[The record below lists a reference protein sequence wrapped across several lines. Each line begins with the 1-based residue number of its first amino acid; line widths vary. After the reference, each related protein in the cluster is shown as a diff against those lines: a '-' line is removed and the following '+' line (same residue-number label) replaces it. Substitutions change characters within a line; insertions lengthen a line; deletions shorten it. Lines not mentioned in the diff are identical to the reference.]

1 MFTYSYPHFHKG
13 RILKTSMLEGLRN
26 FPRDY
31 IELYY
36 RSYADGILAG
46 AEVEVFPDKLVVAP
60 GMVLHKGRLYMLT
73 EPMELAYQAT
83 GRVNVLKLRFTA
95 DETGS
100 DMTTSHSELHLDEET
115 TCAPG
120 EMELARFKLK
130 EGARLRR
137 DYQTF
142 ADLATE
148 FNTLHVI
155 HVPYA
160 AEGASTLSPV
170 VMKDYAERLLRTG
183 STDPQDLVFAMMCLN
198 EGTVARSVILH
209 HIASRLGL
217 EYREYDHAQIHRYLD
232 RILAN
237 AGRGTGRSGHP
248 VGGPHRMI
256 VD

>member
-1 MFTYSYPHFHKG
+1 MFTYSYPHFNKG
-13 RILKTSMLEGLRN
+13 RILKTSMLEGLRD
-26 FPRDY
+26 FPRDF

-36 RSYADGILAG
+36 RGYADGILAG
-46 AEVEVFPDKLVVAP
+46 VEVEVFPDKLVVTP
-60 GMVLHKGRLYMLT
+60 GMVLHNGRLYMLT

-95 DETGS
+95 EETVS
-100 DMTTSHSELHLDEET
+100 DMTISHSELLLDEET
-115 TCAPG
+115 TCTSS
-120 EMELARFKLK
+120 ELELARFKPK

-183 STDPQDLVFAMMCLN
+183 TSDSQDLVFAMMCLN

-217 EYREYDHAQIHRYLD
+217 EYREYDNAQIHRYLD

-237 AGRGTGRSGHP
+237 AGRGTGRSGMP

>member
-13 RILKTSMLEGLRN
+13 RILKTSMLEELRDY
-26 FPRDY
+26 PRDY
-31 IELYY
+31 MELYY

-46 AEVEVFPDKLVVAP
+46 AEVEVYPDKLVVTP

-73 EPMELAYQAT
+73 ESAELEYQAT
-83 GRVNVLKLRFTA
+83 GRVNVLKLRFTE
-95 DETGS
+95 DEKLS
-100 DMTTSHSELHLDEET
+100 DMTASHAELRLDEEA
-115 TCAPG
+115 TCDSS

-155 HVPYA
+155 HVAYA
-160 AEGASTLSPV
+160 AEGVSTLSPL

-183 STDPQDLVFAMMCLN
+183 TSDPQDLIFAMMCLN
-198 EGTVARSVILH
+198 EGTIARTVILH
-209 HIASRLGL
+209 HIANRLGL
-217 EYREYDHAQIHRYLD
+217 EYREYDNAQIHRYLD

-237 AGRGTGRSGHP
+237 AGRGSGRSGMP
-248 VGGPHRMI
+248 VGVPHRMI

>member
-1 MFTYSYPHFHKG
+1 MFTYSYPHFNKG
-13 RILKTSMLEGLRN
+13 RILKTSMLEGLRD

-31 IELYY
+31 VELYY
-36 RSYADGILAG
+36 RGYADGILAG
-46 AEVEVFPDKLVVAP
+46 AEVEVFPDKLVVSP

-73 EPMELAYQAT
+73 EPMELVYQAT
-83 GRVNVLKLRFTA
+83 GRVSVLKLRFTA
-95 DETGS
+95 DETLS
-100 DMTTSHSELHLDEET
+100 DMTISHSELLLDEET
-115 TCAPG
+115 TCTSG
-120 EMELARFKLK
+120 ELELARFKLK

-183 STDPQDLVFAMMCLN
+183 TSDPQDLVFAMMCLN
-198 EGTVARSVILH
+198 EGTVVRNVILH

-217 EYREYDHAQIHRYLD
+217 EYREYDNAQMHRYLD

-248 VGGPHRMI
+248 IGGPHRMI

>member
-1 MFTYSYPHFHKG
+1 MFTYSYPHFNKG
-13 RILKTSMLEGLRN
+13 RILKTSMLEGLRD

-36 RSYADGILAG
+36 CGYADGILAG
-46 AEVEVFPDKLVVAP
+46 TEVEVFPDKLVVSP

-73 EPMELAYQAT
+73 EPMELAYHAT

-95 DETGS
+95 EETVS
-100 DMTTSHSELHLDEET
+100 DMTISHSELLLDEET
-115 TCAPG
+115 TCTSG
-120 EMELARFKLK
+120 ELELARFKLK

-170 VMKDYAERLLRTG
+170 VMKGYAERLLRTG
-183 STDPQDLVFAMMCLN
+183 TSDPQDLVFATMCLN

-217 EYREYDHAQIHRYLD
+217 EHREYDNAQIHRYLD

-237 AGRGTGRSGHP
+237 AARGMGRSGMP

>member
-1 MFTYSYPHFHKG
+1 MFTYSYPHFNKG
-13 RILKTSMLEGLRN
+13 RILKTSMLEELRN

-36 RSYADGILAG
+36 RGYADGVLAG
-46 AEVEVFPDKLVVAP
+46 SEVDVFPDKLVVAP

-73 EPMELAYQAT
+73 EPMEVVYQAT
-83 GRVNVLKLRFTA
+83 GRVSVLKLRFTA
-95 DETGS
+95 DEAGS
-100 DMTTSHSELHLDEET
+100 DMTTSHSELVLDEET

-120 EMELARFKLK
+120 ELELARFKLK

-148 FNTLHVI
+148 FNTLHLI

-160 AEGASTLSPV
+160 AAGVSTLSPV
-170 VMKDYAERLLRTG
+170 VLKDYADRLLRTG
-183 STDPQDLVFAMMCLN
+183 TSDPRDLVFAMMCLN

-209 HIASRLGL
+209 HIASRLGQ
-217 EYREYDHAQIHRYLD
+217 EYREYDNAQIHRYLD

-237 AGRGTGRSGHP
+237 AGRRTGRSGMP

>member
-1 MFTYSYPHFHKG
+1 MFTYSYPHFNKG
-13 RILKTSMLEGLRN
+13 RILKTSMLEGLRD

-36 RSYADGILAG
+36 RGYADGILAG
-46 AEVEVFPDKLVVAP
+46 TEVEVFPDKLVVSP

-73 EPMELAYQAT
+73 EPMELAYHAT

-95 DETGS
+95 EETVS
-100 DMTTSHSELHLDEET
+100 DMMISHSELLLDEET
-115 TCAPG
+115 TCTSG
-120 EMELARFKLK
+120 ELELARFKLK

-160 AEGASTLSPV
+160 AEGASTLSPI

-183 STDPQDLVFAMMCLN
+183 TSDPQELVFAMMCLN
-198 EGTVARSVILH
+198 EGTVARGVILH

-217 EYREYDHAQIHRYLD
+217 EYREYDNAQIHRYLD

-237 AGRGTGRSGHP
+237 AGRGTGRSGMP

>member
-1 MFTYSYPHFHKG
+1 MFTYSYPHFNKG
-13 RILKTSMLEGLRN
+13 RILKTSMLEGLRD

-36 RSYADGILAG
+36 RGYADGILAG
-46 AEVEVFPDKLVVAP
+46 AEVEVFPDKLVVSP

-73 EPMELAYQAT
+73 EPMELVYQAT

-95 DETGS
+95 EETVS
-100 DMTTSHSELHLDEET
+100 DMTISHSELLLDEET
-115 TCAPG
+115 TCTSR
-120 EMELARFKLK
+120 ELELARFKLK

-155 HVPYA
+155 HVAYA
-160 AEGASTLSPV
+160 AEGASTLSPI

-183 STDPQDLVFAMMCLN
+183 TSDPQELVFAMMCLN
-198 EGTVARSVILH
+198 EGTVARGVILH

-217 EYREYDHAQIHRYLD
+217 EYREYDNAQIHRYLD
-232 RILAN
+232 RVLAN
-237 AGRGTGRSGHP
+237 AARGTGRSGMP

>member
-1 MFTYSYPHFHKG
+1 MFTYSYPHFNKG

-26 FPRDY
+26 FPRDF

-36 RSYADGILAG
+36 RGYADGILAG

-95 DETGS
+95 EETVS
-100 DMTTSHSELHLDEET
+100 DMTISQSELLLDEET
-115 TCAPG
+115 TCTSR
-120 EMELARFKLK
+120 ELELARFKLK
-130 EGARLRR
+130 EGARARR

-142 ADLATE
+142 VDLATE
-148 FNTLHVI
+148 FNTPHVI

-183 STDPQDLVFAMMCLN
+183 TSDPQDLVFAMMCLN

-217 EYREYDHAQIHRYLD
+217 EYREYDNAQIHRYLD

-237 AGRGTGRSGHP
+237 AGRGTGRSGMP

>member
-1 MFTYSYPHFHKG
+1 MFTYSYPHFNKG
-13 RILKTSMLEGLRN
+13 RILKTSMLEGLRD
-26 FPRDY
+26 FPRDF

-36 RSYADGILAG
+36 RGYADGILAG
-46 AEVEVFPDKLVVAP
+46 AEVEVFPDRLFVAS
-60 GMVLHKGRLYMLT
+60 GMVLHKGRIYMLT

-95 DETGS
+95 EETMS
-100 DMTTSHSELHLDEET
+100 DMTISHSELLLDEEA
-115 TCAPG
+115 TCTSS
-120 EMELARFKLK
+120 ELELARFKLK

-183 STDPQDLVFAMMCLN
+183 TSDPQDLVFAMMCLN

-217 EYREYDHAQIHRYLD
+217 EYREYDNAQIHRYLD

-237 AGRGTGRSGHP
+237 AGRGTGRSGMP

>member
-1 MFTYSYPHFHKG
+1 MFTYSYPHFNKG
-13 RILKTSMLEGLRN
+13 RILKTSMLEGLRD
-26 FPRDY
+26 FPRDF

-36 RSYADGILAG
+36 RGYADGIVAG

-95 DETGS
+95 EETVS
-100 DMTTSHSELHLDEET
+100 DMTISQSELLLDEET
-115 TCAPG
+115 TCTSS
-120 EMELARFKLK
+120 ELELARFKLK

-142 ADLATE
+142 VDLATE

-160 AEGASTLSPV
+160 AEGASTLSPI

-183 STDPQDLVFAMMCLN
+183 TSDPQDLVFAMMCLN

-217 EYREYDHAQIHRYLD
+217 EYREYDNAQIHRYLD

-237 AGRGTGRSGHP
+237 AGRGTGRSGIP